1 MIRSQTAGG
10 KHAVDV
16 GMKLQALVP
25 AVKHTEETD
34 LGTEMPWITSD
45 FKQGL
50 SAGMEQQVVD
60 EPLVL

>member
-1 MIRSQTAGG
+1 MVRRETAGG
-10 KHAVDV
+10 KYAVDMR
-16 GMKLQALVP
+16 MKLQALIP
-25 AVKHTEETD
+25 AVEHAEEAD

>member
-1 MIRSQTAGG
+1 
-10 KHAVDV
+10 
-16 GMKLQALVP
+16 
-25 AVKHTEETD
+25 VKHTEETD